1 MSQTHVIN
9 VGPGWKLRFYNLSLF
24 FFVLF
29 CISPPNTMPSNQ
41 LVTMIKYCIIQL
53 FIFSALFL
61 KNWNCSSVTEMEQ
74 KSTFI
79 IISIMETCRVGIL
92 LVCVLSLAFREFN
105 LIYRRERQHI
115 QRDVDYIE
123 MSYVQKGLK

>member
-1 MSQTHVIN
+1 MT
-9 VGPGWKLRFYNLSLF
+9 
-24 FFVLF
+24 
-29 CISPPNTMPSNQ
+29 
-41 LVTMIKYCIIQL
+41 KYSMIQL

-61 KNWNCSSVTEMEQ
+61 KNWNCSSVIEMEQ

-79 IISIMETCRVGIL
+79 IISTMETCRVGIL

-105 LIYRRERQHI
+105 LIYMREKQLI

-123 MSYVQKGLK
+123 MSYVQKGMK